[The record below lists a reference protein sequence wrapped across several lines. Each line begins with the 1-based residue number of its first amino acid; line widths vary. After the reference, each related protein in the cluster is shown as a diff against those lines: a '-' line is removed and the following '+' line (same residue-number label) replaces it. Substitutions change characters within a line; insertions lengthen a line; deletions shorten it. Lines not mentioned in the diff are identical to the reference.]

1 MIIHEPEPYKNK
13 NGTMEKPKQ
22 YFYFNEY
29 RQLPP
34 PLRTINNLYQ
44 VLQDKEAK
52 GQLPWKLN
60 KIKTLYEYKNKFD
73 WDERILREVG
83 TKNQTKQII
92 NTDYF
97 YQQLWEDLTDYQEL
111 TREQKKKLRAWKN
124 TPIKDTSTIRNLN
137 DTQKTYDQ
145 SLRTLIGGP
154 VSMAEMYAMME
165 VLSQAVQGDEDRMS
179 VLESLLDTEE
189 EEEDDDDEE

>member
-44 VLQDKEAK
+44 VLQDKEAQ

-83 TKNQTKQII
+83 QRNQTKQII
-92 NTDYF
+92 NTDYL

-111 TREQKKKLRAWKN
+111 TREQKKKLHEWKN

-179 VLESLLDTEE
+179 VLKSLL
-189 EEEDDDDEE
+189 DDDEEPEPEEEE

>member
-179 VLESLLDTEE
+179 VLKSLLDTEE
-189 EEEDDDDEE
+189 EEDDDDDEE

>member
-44 VLQDKEAK
+44 VLQDKEAQ

-111 TREQKKKLRAWKN
+111 TREQKKKLREWKN
-124 TPIKDTSTIRNLN
+124 TNINNTTIIRNLN

-179 VLESLLDTEE
+179 VLKSLL
-189 EEEDDDDEE
+189 DDDEEPEEEE

>member
-34 PLRTINNLYQ
+34 PLRTIANLYQ

-52 GQLPWKLN
+52 GELPWKLN
-60 KIKTLYEYKNKFD
+60 KIRTIYEYKDKFD

-83 TKNQTKQII
+83 QRNQTKQII
-92 NTDYF
+92 NTDYL

-111 TREQKKKLRAWKN
+111 TREQKKKLHEWKN
-124 TPIKDTSTIRNLN
+124 TNINNTPLIRNLN

-145 SLRTLIGGP
+145 SLKTLLGGP
-154 VSMAEMYAMME
+154 ISMAEMYAMME

-189 EEEDDDDEE
+189 EDDEE

>member
-34 PLRTINNLYQ
+34 PLRTIANLYKI
-44 VLQDKEAK
+44 LQDKEAK
-52 GQLPWKLN
+52 GELPWKLN
-60 KIKTLYEYKNKFD
+60 KVRTIYEYKDKFD

-83 TKNQTKQII
+83 QRNQTKQII

-97 YQQLWEDLTDYQEL
+97 YHQLWEDLADYQEL
-111 TREQKKKLRAWKN
+111 TREQKKKLREWKN
-124 TPIKDTSTIRNLN
+124 TNINNTTIIRNLN

-189 EEEDDDDEE
+189 EEDDDEE